1 MNIVNIIKTF
11 KRIFLY
17 KISSTK
23 RYSEIL
29 IKALFI
35 SPKNILEIGVYTG
48 RRSIEIM
55 DAATIFKNQIS
66 YYGFD
71 LFEDISD
78 NKIKDELSKKP
89 ESQKILY
96 KKLKKKHR
104 QIKLVKGDTLKTLK
118 KIKIKKKFDLIFIDG
133 GHSVK
138 TIESDWSNCIKF
150 LSKNGIIILDDYYTG
165 NKKVI
170 KKFGC
175 NKLINKIKNNYS
187 VTYSNHT
194 DYFPDKNYGIKLV
207 YVKNLNFR

>member
-1 MNIVNIIKTF
+1 M
-11 KRIFLY
+11 
-17 KISSTK
+17 
-23 RYSEIL
+23 
-29 IKALFI
+29 
-35 SPKNILEIGVYTG
+35 
-48 RRSIEIM
+48 
-55 DAATIFKNQIS
+55 
-66 YYGFD
+66 
-71 LFEDISD
+71 
-78 NKIKDELSKKP
+78 
-89 ESQKILY
+89 
-96 KKLKKKHR
+96 
-104 QIKLVKGDTLKTLK
+104 
-118 KIKIKKKFDLIFIDG
+118 IFIDG